1 MLQITKNSSTININN
16 SSIISRVIKIYF
28 AFTFDKAF

>member
-1 MLQITKNSSTININN
+1 MLQITKNSSTMNN
-16 SSIISRVIKIYF
+16 SSIISAVIKIYF